1 MFSCGWTPNPANT
14 GDFLFFASIT
24 VQLNS
29 RTQNRATQNLYPYR
43 PTART
48 KPTNQTNIST
58 NMSDLSTATAS
69 KDDLNSENALV
80 GELSNDVG
88 LNEVEILG
96 MELFFRDGSS
106 VLENVSN
113 VDFSDETVMNDPGNV
128 RESVGLCDA
137 APRRRHPVQPRT
149 ARVHF
154 PIDEVDSL
162 ILARESLPHV
172 PRDMLEGSKC
182 YLERLFQEGK
192 GLMGERDSLI
202 LDRMRLPHLRTNDV
216 QDTSSPNATLS
227 SKRNPTYVSIHQC
240 YEVPLNDLTNREAK
254 DATLPA
260 VPDSTRRMTSTGLGL
275 RMTSPGACAA

>member
-1 MFSCGWTPNPANT
+1 M
-14 GDFLFFASIT
+14 
-24 VQLNS
+24 QLDS
-29 RTQNRATQNLYPYR
+29 EHKIALHKIYPHTR

-113 VDFSDETVMNDPGNV
+113 VDFSDETAMNDPGNV

-137 APRRRHPVQPRT
+137 APRRRHPVKPRT

-154 PIDEVDSL
+154 LIDEVDSL

-172 PRDMLEGSKC
+172 PRDMLEGSKR

-202 LDRMRLPHLRTNDV
+202 LDRMRLPHLRTHV

-227 SKRNPTYVSIHQC
+227 SKRNPTYVSNHQG